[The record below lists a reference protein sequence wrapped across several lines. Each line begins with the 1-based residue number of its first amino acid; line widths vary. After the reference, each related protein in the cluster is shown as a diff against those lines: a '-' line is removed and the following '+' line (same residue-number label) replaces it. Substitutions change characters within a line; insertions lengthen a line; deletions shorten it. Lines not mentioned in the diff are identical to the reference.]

1 MLFQVE
7 TIKAERDAIESELKS
22 VTVDMKATF
31 LSALA
36 HDGAINEAELS
47 NESLGRSYGEL
58 QKQVK
63 ESIEKQESLLHNI
76 QVNSSSRHT
85 NDKFHYE

>member
-1 MLFQVE
+1 M
-7 TIKAERDAIESELKS
+7 KS

-47 NESLGRSYGEL
+47 NENLTKMYGEL
-58 QKQVK
+58 QKQVR
-63 ESIEKQESLLHNI
+63 ESIGKQEALLRDI
-76 QVNSSSRHT
+76 QVKGYRYT
-85 NDKFHYE
+85 RCDQKVR

>member
-1 MLFQVE
+1 
-7 TIKAERDAIESELKS
+7 
-22 VTVDMKATF
+22 MKATF

-47 NESLGRSYGEL
+47 NESLSTTYGEL

-63 ESIEKQESLLHNI
+63 GSIERQESLLHNI
-76 QVNSSSRHT
+76 QVNHLSLRRQILFRI
-85 NDKFHYE
+85 K